1 MIKKLLKEIIDFALP
16 PVCVC
21 CDNTLLHN
29 SLEQNTLE
37 QNTTFVCSGCLS
49 KLKKVDEMHN
59 IWGDRV
65 HKVNFS
71 GKALSLFWFIEDTE
85 IQHILHA
92 LKYSGMKSIG
102 RMFGKIIGNEIQ
114 KRYPGSYNYAVPVP
128 LHKSKL
134 RERTFNQSYYICRG
148 ISESLSIHPL
158 EKCLKRSRYT
168 KTQTK
173 LSINEREENVRNA
186 FKLNDK
192 YKETV
197 KGKNIILID
206 DVITTG
212 STILECAR
220 VLKISGCGEITI
232 CSIALAE

>member
-1 MIKKLLKEIIDFALP
+1 MLRDLFRGIIDFVLP

-21 CDNTLLHN
+21 CDNHPDTGN
-29 SLEQNTLE
+29 R
-37 QNTTFVCSGCLS
+37 FVCGDCLS
-49 KLKKVDEMHN
+49 KLKKVDDKHN

-65 HKVNFS
+65 HKVNFT
-71 GKALSLFWFIEDTE
+71 GDALSLYWFVEGTE

-92 LKYSGMKSIG
+92 LKYSKMKSIG
-102 RMFGKIIGNEIQ
+102 QVFGRIIGSEIE
-114 KRYPGSYNYAVPVP
+114 RRFPGSYDYAVPVP
-128 LHKSKL
+128 LHKAKL
-134 RERTFNQSYYICRG
+134 RERTYNQSDYICRG
-148 ISESLSIHPL
+148 IGEQLNIRPL
-158 EKCLKRSRYT
+158 PKCLKRSRYT

-186 FKLNDK
+186 FELDNRFASSI
-192 YKETV
+192 
-197 KGKNIILID
+197 KGKSIILVD

-220 VLKISGCGEITI
+220 VLSENGSGKITI

>member
-1 MIKKLLKEIIDFALP
+1 MIKKLLKEIIDFVLP

-21 CDNTLLHN
+21 CDNTLEH
-29 SLEQNTLE
+29 SLEQNT
-37 QNTTFVCSGCLS
+37 NFVCNRCLS
-49 KLKKVDEMHN
+49 KLKKVDEKHN

-65 HKVNFS
+65 HKTSFN
-71 GKALSLFWFIEDTE
+71 GKALSLYWFIEDTE

-92 LKYSGMKSIG
+92 LKYGGMKSIG
-102 RMFGKIIGNEIQ
+102 RVFGKIIGNEIQ
-114 KRYPGSYNYAVPVP
+114 RRYPNRYDYAVPVP
-128 LHKSKL
+128 LHKSKF
-134 RERTFNQSYYICRG
+134 RERTYNQSDYICRG
-148 ISESLSIHPL
+148 ISESLNIQTL

-186 FKLNDK
+186 FEVNDK
-192 YKETV
+192 YKETI
-197 KGKNIILID
+197 KGKNIILVD

-212 STILECAR
+212 STILECSR
-220 VLKISGCGEITI
+220 VFKISGSGEVTI